1 VANLLVAVGD
11 VRIIR
16 GSIILDQVRAG
27 CRLYEGDL
35 VETGADGYTE
45 VACIDGSTFHVRAN
59 SSLSVEALEF
69 ADSSSKSSLV
79 RITRGVV
86 GFLAGRMARDG
97 RLAVETPSAT
107 VRVLPSALV
116 TSGLATLLL
125 LFIIDSAR
133 AASEEILVLDSDDVT
148 FKDLHYGTFEIVT
161 KGQNPQV
168 IVVDDPGQSVV
179 LRPRGSGFSVEL
191 VANSLGQCAICKLPI
206 RMRMIFMRGASWIR
220 FFSCFSVRQV
230 SWAREIISIRTIQ
243 DTQKNLQRSSITD
256 FNPKLCAHP
265 MSINR
270 ST

>member
-1 VANLLVAVGD
+1 M
-11 VRIIR
+11 R
-16 GSIILDQVRAG
+16 SIILDQVRAG

-191 VANSLGQCAICKLPI
+191 VANSLGQ
-206 RMRMIFMRGASWIR
+206 MRDLQAAYKNAYDIYARGQLDP

-256 FNPKLCAHP
+256 FNPKLCAHH